1 MVNLRKTYFGVK
13 LGEMCYFL
21 DKLEQIK
28 EITDPEIKKK
38 VIESE
43 NTLAEEKRNDDK
55 NDNKKVEECQS
66 NKKVP
71 IKENIIKME
80 NFEKDLCIEGNVF
93 STTEKTLESEA
104 HIGEN
109 EKLVFEETVVK
120 VDKDFRIRQVEGDG
134 DCKIIEKSK
143 IFEKEINNADEM
155 VLAKENFINFL
166 SNDLNLSCCK
176 RGQKKL
182 VNDKKKVQEE
192 KDLQKLLDSSN
203 LKERNQPNPKKVFEK
218 KIEVKQ
224 DVVKSDKSEDE
235 CKKGRKIIV
244 SVDVHRPID
253 SDINAPS
260 LGEL

>member
-1 MVNLRKTYFGVK
+1 M
-13 LGEMCYFL
+13 
-21 DKLEQIK
+21 
-28 EITDPEIKKK
+28 
-38 VIESE
+38 IESE
-43 NTLAEEKRNDDK
+43 NILAEEKRNDDK

-93 STTEKTLESEA
+93 SSNIQKTLESEV

-143 IFEKEINNADEM
+143 IFEKEINKTDEM
-155 VLAKENFINFL
+155 ILAEENFINFL

-182 VNDKKKVQEE
+182 INDKKKVQEE
-192 KDLQKLLDSSN
+192 KDLQKLLDSPY
-203 LKERNQPNPKKVFEK
+203 LKERNQANPKNIFEK
-218 KIEVKQ
+218 KLK
-224 DVVKSDKSEDE
+224 
-235 CKKGRKIIV
+235 
-244 SVDVHRPID
+244 
-253 SDINAPS
+253 
-260 LGEL
+260 